1 MLKSSWYK
9 QICKAFG
16 SELKS
21 WFSLQAVPSRNDN
34 IDLSEPLPG
43 MEFSASKWLK
53 ASSCCSI
60 ACNVGNKGIY
70 WIDSSFWVIG
80 LNPISIFFGLMKH
93 LYPWISSST
102 DFFPLNL
109 SIKCNCKRTYTVH
122 YYFCLV
128 INLKAFMITLKWFP
142 YHWNAYFLF

>member
-1 MLKSSWYK
+1 MIIWKSSWYK

-34 IDLSEPLPG
+34 IDLSEPLP
-43 MEFSASKWLK
+43 MEFSANKWLK
-53 ASSCCSI
+53 ASSCCST
-60 ACNVGNKGIY
+60 ACNVQNKGIY

-80 LNPISIFFGLMKH
+80 LSPIFIFLRLMKH
-93 LYPWISSST
+93 LCLWINSSI

-109 SIKCNCKRTYTVH
+109 SN
-122 YYFCLV
+122 
-128 INLKAFMITLKWFP
+128 AFANGLIHSPLS
-142 YHWNAYFLF
+142 FLSHNQYESLHDYA